1 MPLPSSL
8 RGKSRPSVIYLTFH
22 RNCLRIRPRRQRL
35 AGYRRLHRATRCE
48 QLRRNWEIKVY
59 RLFTRGWRSAF
70 ASKTSSPSTSTW
82 LEFVSQA
89 TIFMGP
95 VGAILLGNG
104 SMWGFVLG
112 LATQPIPLSVIVNG
126 ASSLRVFSMPWAGQS
141 VCTGTSEGPT
151 ILRGGISGS
160 VHNSS

>member
-1 MPLPSSL
+1 M
-8 RGKSRPSVIYLTFH
+8 IYLTSIEIAFAYV
-22 RNCLRIRPRRQRL
+22 LV
-35 AGYRRLHRATRCE
+35 ASAWRATGDSTVLPDASSYE
-48 QLRRNWEIKVY
+48 KTGKIKVY
-59 RLFTRGWRSAF
+59 RLFTRGRRSAF
-70 ASKTSSPSTSTW
+70 PSKTSSPSTSTW

-126 ASSLRVFSMPWAGQS
+126 ASSLRIFSMP
-141 VCTGTSEGPT
+141 
-151 ILRGGISGS
+151 
-160 VHNSS
+160 